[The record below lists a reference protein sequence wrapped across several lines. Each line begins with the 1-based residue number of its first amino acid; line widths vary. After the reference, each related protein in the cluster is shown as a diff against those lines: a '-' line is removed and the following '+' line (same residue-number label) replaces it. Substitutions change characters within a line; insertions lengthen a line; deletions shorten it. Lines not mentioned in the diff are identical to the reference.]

1 MHISNK
7 NSNLAHNYKTV
18 YTTMVK
24 DYKYKVTIG
33 MPVYGVEKYI
43 RKSLFSALSQTYK
56 EEYEVLVVDDL
67 GPDNSM
73 SIVKEL
79 QASHPRGKNIRILTQ
94 PQNMGCWAARNRI
107 LDEAQGEYLLLLDS
121 DDYLSEDALE
131 KMIDVA
137 EKYKTDVVYGSV
149 EPIPEA
155 GKPTNLT
162 EKDIKLPFKLLLGKD
177 ELASYANQDLHATL
191 YNFIWNV
198 LFRMEFLKKHQ
209 IRFQETRFSDD
220 ILFATDMQPLVE
232 RAVLLSDVTYN
243 YVLRPGSLSN
253 FQIRKEIK
261 LSEIEQLIKIY
272 TYIKNQART
281 LKGKPYYE
289 TRCAKA
295 MIYMFYVICGALKN
309 REKITPALTDEAIRD
324 AMKHPLGIWEI
335 LSFKKYRV
343 ANLIFWLIGTLAP
356 RLSVMAQILL
366 GKKKHLL

>member
-1 MHISNK
+1 MTK
-7 NSNLAHNYKTV
+7 NYR
-18 YTTMVK
+18 
-24 DYKYKVTIG
+24 YKVTIG

-43 RKSLFSALSQTYK
+43 RKSLFSVLNQTYK

-107 LDEAQGEYLLLLDS
+107 LDEAKGEYLLLLDS

-131 KMIDVA
+131 IMLVTI
-137 EKYKTDVVYGSV
+137 EKYHAEVVYGSV
-149 EPIPEA
+149 EPVTET
-155 GKPTNLT
+155 GHPTNLT

-177 ELASYANQDLHATL
+177 ELASYANQNLHATL

-198 LFRMEFLKKHQ
+198 LFRMDFLKKHQ
-209 IRFQETRFSDD
+209 LRFQETRFSDD

-232 RAVLLSDVTYN
+232 RAVLISDITYY

-253 FQIRKEIK
+253 FQVRKEIK
-261 LSEIEQLIKIY
+261 LSEIEQFINIY
-272 TYIKNQART
+272 TYIKIQAKT

-289 TRCAKA
+289 ARCAKA
-295 MIYMFYVICGALKN
+295 MIYMFYIICGALKN
-309 REKITPALTDEAIRD
+309 REKINPCLTDKVIRD
-324 AMKHPLGIWEI
+324 AMKHPLGLLEI
-335 LSFKKYRV
+335 LRFKKYRI
-343 ANLIFWLIGTLAP
+343 ANLGFWLIGKLP
-356 RLSVMAQILL
+356 PKLSVIAQISL
-366 GKKKHLL
+366 GKRKHLL

>member
-1 MHISNK
+1 MHISDK
-7 NSNLAHNYKTV
+7 NRTLAHNYIIKQ
-18 YTTMVK
+18 TTMTK
-24 DYKYKVTIG
+24 KYRYNVTVG

-43 RKSLFSALSQTYK
+43 RKSLLSVLNQTYK
-56 EEYEVLVVDDL
+56 DEFEVLVVDDL
-67 GPDNSM
+67 GPDNSI

-79 QASHPRGKNIRILTQ
+79 QKSHPRGKNIRILTQ

-121 DDYLSEDALE
+121 DDFLSEDALE
-131 KMIDVA
+131 KMTDVA
-137 EKYKTDVVYGSV
+137 EKYQTDVVYGSV

-198 LFRMEFLKKHQ
+198 LFRMEFLKKHHL
-209 IRFQETRFSDD
+209 RFQETRFSDD
-220 ILFATDMQPLVE
+220 ILFATDMQPFVE
-232 RAVLLSDVTYN
+232 RAVLLPDITYN

-261 LSEIEQLIKIY
+261 LTEIEQFIKIY
-272 TYIKNQART
+272 TYIKNQAKT
-281 LKGKPYYE
+281 LKGKPYFE

-295 MIYMFYVICGALKN
+295 MIYMFYIICGALKN
-309 REKITPALTDEAIRD
+309 REKITPSLTDKAIRD
-324 AMKHPLGIWEI
+324 AMQHPLAIWEI
-335 LSFKKYRV
+335 LSFKKYRT
-343 ANLIFWLIGTLAP
+343 ANLVFWLIGALPP
-356 RLSVMAQILL
+356 RLSIMALILL